1 MSLPIST
8 PTPRLPDGLRAILQ
22 ARIAGRRPADLVH
35 VTDWPVLDDFCRV
48 NDLPCVFADPLNGS
62 WDWSA
67 LHNLD
72 VVVVG
77 INGVPPMTG
86 LKAVRP
92 AFLRLLGPWG
102 WQHITGQ
109 QLCN

>member
-1 MSLPIST
+1 MTQPN
-8 PTPRLPDGLRAILQ
+8 PTTRLPDGLRAILEV
-22 ARIAGRRPADLVH
+22 RLAGRRPADLVH

-48 NDLPCVFADPLNGS
+48 NDLPVVFADPLNNVA

-67 LHNLD
+67 LHDLP

-77 INGVPPMTG
+77 VCGVPPMDA

-102 WQHITGQ
+102 WQNLTGQ
-109 QLCN
+109 KLCD